1 MSDVTP
7 TALDLLAGSSL
18 AEEAEAHGAQDAHQ
32 QAHHGGPVVTLTTLM
47 EMADRNERVTQLQ
60 SGGAPISFSLARAY
74 MSMLHHR
81 QQAGRPHAVSL
92 RAVAAGSDGIRLR
105 KIGKHAL
112 EVKPSSD
119 ALFIILNLDAAS
131 SGDAAAHP
139 TAIDLVGS
147 MGDILS
153 LDLPAPIGSVIQM
166 GLPIGDGQAQAF
178 QRLIDDPA
186 TLIQLTT

>member
-1 MSDVTP
+1 
-7 TALDLLAGSSL
+7 
-18 AEEAEAHGAQDAHQ
+18 
-32 QAHHGGPVVTLTTLM
+32 
-47 EMADRNERVTQLQ
+47 
-60 SGGAPISFSLARAY
+60 

-92 RAVAAGSDGIRLR
+92 HAVAAGSDGIRLR

-112 EVKPSSD
+112 EIKPSND
-119 ALFIILNLDAAS
+119 ALFIILNLDAS
-131 SGDAAAHP
+131 TSGDAAAHP

-166 GLPIGDGQAQAF
+166 GLPIGDGQAQTF

-186 TLIQLTT
+186 TLIQLST

>member
-1 MSDVTP
+1 LPDLNP

-18 AEEAEAHGAQDAHQ
+18 AEEADAHDALNGDP
-32 QAHHGGPVVTLTTLM
+32 QAFQSSSVITLTTLM

-60 SGGAPISFSLARAY
+60 RGDGPIPFSLAKAY

-81 QQAGRPHAVSL
+81 QMAGRPHAVSL

-105 KIGKHAL
+105 KIGRHAL
-112 EVKPSSD
+112 EIKQSSD
-119 ALFIILNLDAAS
+119 ALFIVLNLDAAT

-139 TAIDLVGS
+139 TALDLVGS
-147 MGDILS
+147 TGDVLS
-153 LDLPAPIGSVIQM
+153 LDLPAPIGSIIQM
-166 GLPIGDGQAQAF
+166 GLPIGDGQAQTF

-186 TLIQLTT
+186 TLIQLST

>member
-1 MSDVTP
+1 MSDLKP

-18 AEEAEAHGAQDAHQ
+18 AEEAEADHVQTS
-32 QAHHGGPVVTLTTLM
+32 HHEAPSGNNAITLSTLM
-47 EMADRNERVTQLQ
+47 EMADRNERVSQLQ
-60 SGGAPISFSLARAY
+60 RGSAPLSFSLAKAY
-74 MSMLHHR
+74 MAMLHHR

-105 KIGKHAL
+105 KVGKHAL
-112 EVKPSSD
+112 EIKPSSD
-119 ALFIILNLDAAS
+119 ALFIILNLDATS
-131 SGDAAAHP
+131 SSDAAAHP

-147 MGDILS
+147 DGDILS
-153 LDLPAPIGSVIQM
+153 LDLPAPIGTIIQM

-186 TLIQLTT
+186 TLIQLST